1 DYMKSSKSRNDY
13 SNNYMKYI
21 QSTKLPLKYK
31 SSLDELCYQ
40 SCYDNHAIPYHY
52 QSNTKI
58 NGNNHLVIKKIRN
71 FSENTT
77 AHGVR
82 RIFIARNTHTA
93 RLWLFGIVLCF
104 IILIVQAYQL
114 VMKFNRYE
122 KITGI
127 ELKFDYVQFP
137 AVTFCNLNP
146 YKKGLVQSVPSVKD
160 TVSSLLITSND

>member
-1 DYMKSSKSRNDY
+1 MKSSKSRKSDC
-13 SNNYMKYI
+13 SNNFTKYI
-21 QSTKLPLKYK
+21 PSTKLPLNYK
-31 SSLDELCYQ
+31 SSLDDELCYQ
-40 SCYDNHAIPYHY
+40 SCYDDHAPPYRDETNSKLNGDNHV
-52 QSNTKI
+52 
-58 NGNNHLVIKKIRN
+58 VIEKIRN

-93 RLWLFGIVLCF
+93 RLWLFGIILCF

-127 ELKFDYVQFP
+127 ELKFDYVEFP
-137 AVTFCNLNP
+137 AITFCNMNP
-146 YKKGLVQSVPSVKD
+146 YKKSLVQSVPSVKD
-160 TVSSLLITSND
+160 TVSFPD